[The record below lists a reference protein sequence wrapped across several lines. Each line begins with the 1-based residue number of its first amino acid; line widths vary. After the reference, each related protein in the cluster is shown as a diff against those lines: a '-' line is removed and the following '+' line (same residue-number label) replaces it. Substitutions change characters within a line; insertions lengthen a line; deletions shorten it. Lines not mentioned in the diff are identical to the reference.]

1 MSDFFLKVVL
11 MGSDY
16 ELAKILL
23 DSGIKPHKDKIKDI
37 LSMIEQDK
45 LRGLPGLPGLHGLT
59 GALEYVKEKIL
70 G

>member
-1 MSDFFLKVVL
+1 

-45 LRGLPGLPGLHGLT
+45 LRGLPGLPG
-59 GALEYVKEKIL
+59 ALGELEDLEKI
-70 G
+70 GG